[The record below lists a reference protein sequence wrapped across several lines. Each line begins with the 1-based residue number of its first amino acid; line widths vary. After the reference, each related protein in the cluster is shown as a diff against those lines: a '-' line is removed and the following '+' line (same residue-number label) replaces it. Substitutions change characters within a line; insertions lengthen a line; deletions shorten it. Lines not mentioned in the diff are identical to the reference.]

1 MDPNSNPFEGS
12 ADPGTSQPNQTP
24 DAPDRETMEKIR
36 LRRLAKLGTTT
47 KATDPSESHSGSNP
61 PSTSAEPTKPSRSQ
75 LVSPSASSSIL
86 KAAAENKTAKPVTGR
101 LGTKRHRE
109 DHGIDSSSSEKPIA
123 PPTRKAMPVQLE
135 SLQDYTDRILQTIL
149 QATVDPENHTL
160 KSNKNVQLT
169 FLPNLSAEL
178 ASENQPLKL
187 NTGILDSA
195 ILEATSIFPQS
206 KPLLHY
212 LLPAWSR
219 AQTLRRTPTRDMT
232 SEKTEVL
239 EEAKRM
245 CISNCMFALA
255 MPMLFG
261 RDSDEDDKLPAQ
273 YLAQSLILHPTD
285 SCGIDDEFLKEAI
298 GRFDEVEGL
307 SDVFAEALHILS
319 LQVAGMTMESDYRGH
334 LNALLLYSKFPD
346 LLRIVAEHPAFL
358 GAENG
363 PDIQT
368 NTILGPFFNL
378 SPLRTASVKV
388 FFPSPRTMDKAAIA
402 RSQDSMRMTLQA
414 LQIDLL
420 GVINAFV
427 RVDSKTRGKTLDWFA
442 LVVNKNHKRRAMQ
455 YKPEEVSSDSLMV
468 NATRILDFLCEP
480 FMDTSFNKMDK
491 INADYFR
498 QNPRVAISDE
508 TKINADE
515 ATSNEYYAQT
525 IPGSSHFISE
535 VFFLA
540 LAAHHYGIESVSTKL
555 RNMDRE
561 IKYFEKNLAKME
573 AERPKFANNPAQRA
587 HFESVIAR
595 HREFIDIMTGKKHSI
610 EGIMMDQKMQETS
623 LRFMRYV
630 AVWLL
635 RVGSQSDY
643 IPGRTITLPL
653 PQSENRAFSC
663 LPEYA
668 LQNVVDN
675 FKFVYRYVPQ
685 ILSFSTGPELMVLCI
700 TFLQCSELIKN
711 PYLKSSLVTLLF
723 SGTWPI
729 SQYQGGVMTD
739 LLASSD
745 FANKHLLHA
754 LIKFYIEC
762 ENTGVSSQFYDKF
775 NIRYEIFQVIKTV
788 WSRNEVYSKQLKH
801 ESKVNREFFVQ
812 FVNLLLNDTT
822 YVLDEAMGKFP
833 RIRALEKELASD
845 APNTLS
851 QEDRQKKDDELQQLA
866 SSATSYMQLANETL
880 EMMKLFTSALK
891 DAFIMPEIVY
901 RLASMMNYNLET
913 LAGPKGGQL
922 KVTNPEKYHFRP
934 IQLLSD
940 FIDIYINLGSSPD
953 FIEAVAADGR
963 SYKPLIF
970 DRAYTILSNKSMKDP
985 TELKLFAQIK
995 DRFFEAKAE
1004 ADQAELDL
1012 GDIPAEFEDPILGD
1026 LMKDPV
1032 LLPSQNIVDRSTIVQ
1047 HLLSDAKDP
1056 FTRQPMT
1063 IDDVIPDS
1071 DLKDRISKWKEEK
1084 LAAAKQRLKDMAA
1097 LEVADELAP
1106 GPDAMDTTE

>member
-1 MDPNSNPFEGS
+1 MDPNNQQPEQSS
-12 ADPGTSQPNQTP
+12 APGTPNQSQTQ

-36 LRRLAKLGTTT
+36 LRRLERLGMTARSTNSSEAK
-47 KATDPSESHSGSNP
+47 SETSP
-61 PSTSAEPTKPSRSQ
+61 PSTPAEPAKTPRSNPGI
-75 LVSPSASSSIL
+75 SSSSSII
-86 KAAAENKTAKPVTGR
+86 KAAAAKPVI
-101 LGTKRHRE
+101 GTPGAKRRRE
-109 DHGIDSSSSEKPIA
+109 AHGIDSSPSSEKTTA
-123 PPTRKAMPVQLE
+123 PPARRVAPVQLE
-135 SLQDYTDRILQTIL
+135 TMEDYTDRILQTIL
-149 QATVDPENHTL
+149 QATVDPEKRTL
-160 KSNKNVQLT
+160 KSNPNVKLI

-178 ASENQPLKL
+178 SSGDLPLKL
-187 NTGILDSA
+187 NTIILDSA
-195 ILEATSIFPQS
+195 ILEGANLFSKN
-206 KPLLHY
+206 KPLLQY

-219 AQTLRRTPTRDMT
+219 AQTLKRTPTRDMT
-232 SEKTEVL
+232 PEKMEVL

-245 CISNCMFALA
+245 CISNCMFALT

-261 RDSDEDDKLPAQ
+261 RESDDDDMNSSARF
-273 YLAQSLILHPTD
+273 LAQHLILHPTD
-285 SCGIDDEFLKEAI
+285 VGGIDDEFLKEAI
-298 GRFDEVEGL
+298 NRFDEVDGL
-307 SDVFAEALHILS
+307 SDVFAEALRIIS
-319 LQVAGMTMESDYRGH
+319 SQVADMTMESDYRGH

-346 LLRIVAEHPAFL
+346 LLRAVAEHPAFL
-358 GAENG
+358 GVDNAN
-363 PDIQT
+363 DIQRL
-368 NTILGPFFNL
+368 TILGPFFNL
-378 SPLRTASVKV
+378 SPLRTSSVKV
-388 FFPSPRTMDKAAIA
+388 FFPSPRTMDKAAIS

-414 LQIDLL
+414 LQSDLL

-427 RVDSKTRGKTLDWFA
+427 RVDTKTRGKTLDWFA
-442 LVVNKNHKRRAMQ
+442 LIVNKNHKRRAMQ

-468 NATRILDFLCEP
+468 NVTRVLDCLCEP
-480 FMDTSFNKMDK
+480 FMDTSFGKMDK

-498 QNPRVAISDE
+498 QNPRVEISDE

-525 IPGSSHFISE
+525 IPGASHFISE

-540 LAAHHYGIESVSTKL
+540 LAAHHYGVESVSSKL
-555 RNMDRE
+555 KNMDRE
-561 IKYFEKNLAKME
+561 IKYYEKNLARLE
-573 AERPKFANNPAQRA
+573 AERPKFAHSPVQMAQ
-587 HFESVIAR
+587 FESVVAR
-595 HREFIDIMTGKKHSI
+595 HRDFINVMCGKKHSI
-610 EGIMMDQKMQETS
+610 EGILMDQKMQETS

-643 IPGRTITLPL
+643 IPGRSITLPL
-653 PQSENRAFSC
+653 SQTENPAFSC

-675 FKFVYRYVPQ
+675 FKFVYRYVGQ
-685 ILSFSTGPELMVLCI
+685 ILSFSTGPELMTLCI
-700 TFLQCSELIKN
+700 TFLECSELIKN

-729 SQYQGGVMTD
+729 NQYQGGVMTD
-739 LLASSD
+739 MLASSD

-788 WSRNEVYSKQLKH
+788 WSRNDVYPKQLKH
-801 ESKVNREFFVQ
+801 ESKANREFFVQ

-833 RIRALEKELASD
+833 QIRTLEKELASD
-845 APNTLS
+845 ASVPLS

-891 DAFIMPEIVY
+891 DAFIMPEIVH
-901 RLASMMNYNLET
+901 RLASMLNYNLET

-940 FIDIYINLGSSPD
+940 FVDIYINLGSSPD

-963 SYKPLIF
+963 SYKPLTF
-970 DRAYTILSNKSMKDP
+970 DRAYTILSSKSMKDP
-985 TELKLFAQIK
+985 AEMKTFAQAK

-1012 GDIPAEFEDPILGD
+1012 GDIPSEFEDPILGD

-1032 LLPSQNIVDRSTIVQ
+1032 LLPSQNIVDRSTIIQ
-1047 HLLSDAKDP
+1047 HLLSDPKDP

-1063 IDDVIPDS
+1063 IDDVIPDT
-1071 DLKDRISKWKEEK
+1071 DLKERIVKWKEEK
-1084 LAAAKQRLKDMAA
+1084 LSAAKQRLKDMAA
-1097 LEVADELAP
+1097 EEVAGESKTD
-1106 GPDAMDTTE
+1106 GDAMDTTE